1 MTTHFI
7 DEINSG
13 SKTAVLKKEIL
24 CYYTNNGEN
33 SLSEL
38 SKEMGVSVPTIT
50 KLVTELIEEGF
61 VIDYGKQ
68 ESTGGRRPNMYGLN
82 EESAYFVGVDI
93 RRRSI
98 NLGLINFRGE
108 LIDNLQYI
116 PFVFENTHGKFDNLC
131 QIIENY
137 LDNVPVK
144 RSKIIHIAINIAGRV
159 NTSSGYSYSFFYFNE
174 KPLTEIFEERLHTRV
189 SIDNDS
195 RAMAYGEYMHGVGQN
210 KKNLL
215 YLNISWGLGLG
226 MVLNGELYYGKS
238 GYAGEFGH
246 YPVFDNDVL
255 CHCGK
260 KGCLETEV
268 SGLYLYRM
276 LVEKVNAGE
285 SSILAK
291 RIKKNEDLRVSDI
304 VKAALKDDVLA
315 IELIEEIGTKLGKP
329 LAGLINIFN
338 PEMVVI
344 GGVLAEA
351 GDYLLLPL
359 RSSVKKYSLNLVSS
373 DTLIVPTKL
382 GEKAGVIGA
391 CLLARSK
398 TLGLINS

>member
-1 MTTHFI
+1 MPAHFI

-13 SKTAVLKKEIL
+13 SKTALLKKEIL

-50 KLVTELIEEGF
+50 KLVAELIEEGF

-68 ESTGGRRPNMYGLN
+68 ESAGGRRPNIYGLN
-82 EESAYFVGVDI
+82 EKSAYFLGVDI
-93 RRRSI
+93 RRRSV

-108 LIDNLQYI
+108 LIDNLQYV
-116 PFVFENTHGKFDNLC
+116 PFVFENTHDKFENLC

-137 LDNVPVK
+137 LEHVPVE

-159 NTSSGYSYSFFYFNE
+159 NTTSGYSYSFFYFNE
-174 KPLTEIFEERLHTRV
+174 KPLTEIFEERLRTRV

-195 RAMAYGEYMHGVGQN
+195 RAMAYGEYMNGVGQN

-268 SGLYLYRM
+268 SGAYIYRM

-285 SSILAK
+285 SSIK
-291 RIKKNEDLRVSDI
+291 KKKIKKNEDLLVSDI
-304 VKAALKDDVLA
+304 VQAALKDDILA
-315 IELIEEIGTKLGKP
+315 I
-329 LAGLINIFN
+329 
-338 PEMVVI
+338 
-344 GGVLAEA
+344 
-351 GDYLLLPL
+351 
-359 RSSVKKYSLNLVSS
+359 
-373 DTLIVPTKL
+373 
-382 GEKAGVIGA
+382 
-391 CLLARSK
+391 
-398 TLGLINS
+398 